1 MRRPFAIALILAML
15 ALAGIA
21 LHFRSA
27 AVEAETRAR
36 SLARELAESR
46 FEAKRAR
53 DRAAQLEAEA
63 ARLDSELGSAKTRTT
78 ATETRTSEL
87 TRELDAVRTTL
98 TERQQREIALLSEI
112 ETLRQQARDAA
123 PLPSPATPTAP
134 AASPAA
140 GPAREAQAAY
150 ARRIAALEAQLTDLL
165 TRALETP
172 TNEENSLP
180 APTPP
185 QAPETAAAP
194 THQVVRVGA
203 KDAFVVI
210 DFGTD
215 HGAQTGVSLTLAR
228 GTSEVA
234 RVQISDV
241 RPRFSIAQVL
251 PGTQKRQLQPG
262 DIVLL
267 AH

>member
-21 LHFRSA
+21 LHFRST
-27 AVEAETRAR
+27 AVEADTRAR

-53 DRAAQLEAEA
+53 DRVAQLEAEA

-78 ATETRTSEL
+78 ATETRTGEL
-87 TRELDAVRTTL
+87 SRELDAVRTTL

-112 ETLRQQARDAA
+112 EALRQQARAA
-123 PLPSPATPTAP
+123 PASSPASPASTAAAQAPSPA
-134 AASPAA
+134 
-140 GPAREAQAAY
+140 REEQAAY

-172 TNEENSLP
+172 TNEEASLS
-180 APTPP
+180 APVTSQTP
-185 QAPETAAAP
+185 AAATL

-215 HGAQTGVSLTLAR
+215 HGAEAGASLTLAR

-251 PGTQKRQLQPG
+251 PGTQKRQLQTG

>member
-21 LHFRSA
+21 LHFRST
-27 AVEAETRAR
+27 AVEADTRAR

-53 DRAAQLEAEA
+53 DRVAQLEAEA

-78 ATETRTSEL
+78 ATETRTGEL
-87 TRELDAVRTTL
+87 SRELDAVRTTL

-112 ETLRQQARDAA
+112 EALRQQARAAA
-123 PLPSPATPTAP
+123 PASSPASP
-134 AASPAA
+134 ASPAA
-140 GPAREAQAAY
+140 APTPSPAREEQAAY

-172 TNEENSLP
+172 TNDEASLP
-180 APTPP
+180 APLTP
-185 QAPETAAAP
+185 QAPAAAAL

-215 HGAQTGVSLTLAR
+215 HGAQAGASLTLAR

-251 PGTQKRQLQPG
+251 PGTQKRQLQTG

>member
-21 LHFRSA
+21 LHFRST
-27 AVEAETRAR
+27 AVEADTRAR

-53 DRAAQLEAEA
+53 DRVAQLEAEA

-78 ATETRTSEL
+78 ATETRTGEL
-87 TRELDAVRTTL
+87 SRELDAVRTTL

-112 ETLRQQARDAA
+112 EALRQQARAA
-123 PLPSPATPTAP
+123 PVSSPASPASTAAAPAPSPA
-134 AASPAA
+134 
-140 GPAREAQAAY
+140 REEQAAY

-172 TNEENSLP
+172 TNEEASLS
-180 APTPP
+180 APVTPQTP
-185 QAPETAAAP
+185 AAATL

-215 HGAQTGVSLTLAR
+215 HGAEAGASLTLAR

-251 PGTQKRQLQPG
+251 PGTQKRQLQTG

>member
-78 ATETRTSEL
+78 ATETRTGEL

-112 ETLRQQARDAA
+112 ETLRQLARAAA
-123 PLPSPATPTAP
+123 PLSSPAPSAAP

-140 GPAREAQAAY
+140 SPAREEQAVY

-165 TRALETP
+165 TRALEAP
-172 TNEENSLP
+172 TNEETPLP

-185 QAPETAAAP
+185 QAPA
-194 THQVVRVGA
+194 HQVVRVGA

>member
-21 LHFRSA
+21 LHFRST
-27 AVEAETRAR
+27 AVEADTRAR

-53 DRAAQLEAEA
+53 DRVAQLEAEA

-78 ATETRTSEL
+78 ATETRTGEL
-87 TRELDAVRTTL
+87 SRELDAVRTTL

-112 ETLRQQARDAA
+112 EALRQQARAA
-123 PLPSPATPTAP
+123 PVSSPASP
-134 AASPAA
+134 ASPAA
-140 GPAREAQAAY
+140 APMPSPAREDQAAY

-172 TNEENSLP
+172 TNEENSLS
-180 APTPP
+180 APVPP
-185 QAPETAAAP
+185 QAPAAAAP

-215 HGAQTGVSLTLAR
+215 HGAEAGASLTLAR

-251 PGTQKRQLQPG
+251 PGTQKRQLQTG

>member
-21 LHFRSA
+21 LHFRST
-27 AVEAETRAR
+27 AVEADTRAR

-53 DRAAQLEAEA
+53 DRVAQLEAEA

-78 ATETRTSEL
+78 ATETRTGEL
-87 TRELDAVRTTL
+87 SRELDAVRTTL

-112 ETLRQQARDAA
+112 EALRQQARAA
-123 PLPSPATPTAP
+123 PVSSPASPASTAAAPAPSPA
-134 AASPAA
+134 
-140 GPAREAQAAY
+140 REEQAAY

-172 TNEENSLP
+172 TNDEASLP
-180 APTPP
+180 APLTP
-185 QAPETAAAP
+185 QAPAAAAL

-215 HGAQTGVSLTLAR
+215 HGAQTGASLTLAR

-251 PGTQKRQLQPG
+251 PGTQKRQLQTG